1 MGTLFMIF
9 GVVALFLGSVGLYAV
24 MSFSVSRRAREMGI
38 RMALGARGANVVQMV
53 LRQAA
58 SQLAIGMAAGLLLA
72 FAMANLLR
80 RILFEVDGRDPVVF
94 GGVVAVLTMVGLI
107 ACIVPAVRATR
118 IDPLTALRSN

>member
-1 MGTLFMIF
+1 
-9 GVVALFLGSVGLYAV
+9 

-38 RMALGARGANVVQMV
+38 RMALGARGANVVRMV